1 MGRFSQGFGSELYA
15 VLYAYADLARKNGL
29 TLNDEEKA
37 EIDERVSSI
46 KKSADNNDFRLTAI
60 FRKYTARA

>member
-1 MGRFSQGFGSELYA
+1 MRIGEE
-15 VLYAYADLARKNGL
+15 NGL

>member
-1 MGRFSQGFGSELYA
+1 MGRFLRVSALNYMQSYT
-15 VLYAYADLARKNGL
+15 AYADLARKNGL